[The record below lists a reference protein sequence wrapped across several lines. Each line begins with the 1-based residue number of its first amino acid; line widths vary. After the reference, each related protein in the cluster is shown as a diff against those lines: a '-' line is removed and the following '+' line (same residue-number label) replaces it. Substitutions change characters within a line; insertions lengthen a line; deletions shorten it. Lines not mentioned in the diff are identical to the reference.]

1 MRFVLDTDVIRSGL
15 QSATGASRLLLCGMA
30 EQAFVPLVTV
40 ATLLELEDVLL
51 RPDSLAATGL
61 SEASVLAFLDGY
73 VACAARVIVNRR
85 LRPSIQDPSD
95 EIFVEALLNG
105 GGDGIV
111 TFNGRDY
118 LHADPLRASRREYFV
133 PVLSPGEAL
142 ERLSW
147 RPTAITPFVF
157 PPR

>member
-1 MRFVLDTDVIRSGL
+1 MKFVLDTDVIRSGL

-30 EQAFVPLVTV
+30 EKAFVPLITV

-51 RPDSLAATGL
+51 RPECLAATGL
-61 SEASVLAFLDGY
+61 SKGSVLAFLDGY
-73 VACAARVIVNRR
+73 VACAVHVIVKQR
-85 LRPSIQDPSD
+85 LRPSIQDPAD

-105 GGDGIV
+105 AGDGIV
-111 TFNGRDY
+111 TFNSRDY
-118 LHADPLRASRREYFV
+118 LHADKRRASRKEFFV
-133 PVLSPGEAL
+133 PVLSPGDAL
-142 ERLSW
+142 ESLSW